1 MKTVLC
7 YGDSNTYGYEPLSG
21 TRYPKEQ
28 RWTTILQNKLG
39 AEYEVVP
46 EGLNGRTT
54 AYDRPDYV
62 WKNGFPYL
70 APCLATNKPLDYV
83 IFMLGTN
90 DCNADLHLSEN
101 DIARG
106 MERLIEEVENVIPDM
121 QDYLP
126 KMILI
131 APAAIRDG
139 WESSPFAEQLNEDS
153 IRKSHAIA
161 PLYKAIAEKHG
172 CLFLDVSETLE
183 VSPYDCEHLT
193 VNSHAKL
200 AELLAEMILAAN

>member
-28 RWTTILQNKLG
+28 RWTTILQNRLG

-54 AYDRPDYV
+54 AYDRPDFV

-70 APCLATNKPLDYV
+70 APCLGTNKPLDYV

-90 DCNADLHLSEN
+90 DCNADLNLSE
-101 DIARG
+101 D
-106 MERLIEEVENVIPDM
+106 
-121 QDYLP
+121 
-126 KMILI
+126 
-131 APAAIRDG
+131 
-139 WESSPFAEQLNEDS
+139 DS

-161 PLYKAIAEKHG
+161 PLYKAVAEKHG
-172 CLFLDVSETLE
+172 CLYLDASEILE
-183 VSPYDCEHLT
+183 VSEFDCEHLT
-193 VNSHAKL
+193 VNGHAKL
-200 AELLAEMILAAN
+200 AGLLAEMILAEDQIKSLCN